1 MQTYEVL
8 VYEGWGKSYLIEAD
22 SPEEAEQAY
31 ETLGGEHFGVAKE
44 SLNETFIVET
54 TEND

>member
-44 SLNETFIVET
+44 SLNETFIVEVT
-54 TEND
+54 NA